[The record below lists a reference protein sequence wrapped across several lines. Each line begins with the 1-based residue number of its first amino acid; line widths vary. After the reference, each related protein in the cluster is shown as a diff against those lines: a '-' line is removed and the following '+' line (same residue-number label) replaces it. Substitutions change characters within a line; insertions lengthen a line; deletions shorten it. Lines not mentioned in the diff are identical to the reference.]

1 MLDVATE
8 YLSIP
13 DMLKA
18 TPSEEGGERILY
30 FEASNEARDQ
40 QGEVVMQ
47 KALADSADY
56 YLRYGNVDIDHVTQ
70 IGAKQGIPDYNLFEI
85 GRPVDVRLDG
95 PNTFVKSVI
104 YRGEGPM
111 ADKANQVWSSLTDI
125 TPPARWY
132 PSVGGAIL
140 ERVPDFDPTTRT
152 TRTLI
157 KRVRWTNVGLSRTPV
172 NQTVPTVSTVP
183 FGVLAKSWGA
193 NGLLLAKGLEGGYGT
208 DAATLTGGAALR
220 GQSLDRKVQ
229 SYFDFRDRLAGDIRK
244 RRVHPTAERIVAHA
258 TSHLGLDG
266 STAAEWTERFL
277 HDLQSGL
284 SKTMGTK
291 Q

>member
-1 MLDVATE
+1 MFDTSATE

-18 TPSEEGGERILY
+18 TPSEEGGERIVY

-40 QGEVVMQ
+40 QGEVVMA
-47 KALADSADY
+47 KALADSAEY
-56 YLRYGNVDIDHVTQ
+56 FLRFGNIDIDHITQ

-85 GRPVDVRLDG
+85 GRPVDVRVDG
-95 PNTFVKSVI
+95 RHTFVKSQL

-111 ADKANQVWSSLTDI
+111 ADKANQVWDSLTKI
-125 TPPARWY
+125 SPPARWY
-132 PSVGGAIL
+132 PSVGGAVL
-140 ERVPDFDPTTRT
+140 EKAQDFDPGTKTART
-152 TRTLI
+152 VIR
-157 KRVRWTNVGLSRTPV
+157 RVRWTNVGLSRTPV

-193 NGLLLAKGLEGGYGT
+193 AGLDLSKALEAGYGT
-208 DAATLTGGAALR
+208 DAAALTGGAALR

-229 SYFDFRDRLAGDIRK
+229 NYWDFRDKLAGDIRK
-244 RRVHPTAERIVAHA
+244 KRVGQTAEQMVAHA
-258 TSHLGLDG
+258 SDRYGLDR
-266 STAAEWTERFL
+266 SEAAEWVERFL
-277 HDLQSGL
+277 SDLHSGL
-284 SKTMGTK
+284 SKRTK